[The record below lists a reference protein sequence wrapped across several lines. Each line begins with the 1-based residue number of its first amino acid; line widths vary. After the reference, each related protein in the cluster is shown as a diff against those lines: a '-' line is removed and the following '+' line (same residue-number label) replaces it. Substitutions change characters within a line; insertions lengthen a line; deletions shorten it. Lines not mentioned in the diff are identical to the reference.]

1 MKYII
6 TESQFNRYKKL
17 VREYIGSMKY
27 PGVCKIEVMED
38 ENEDK
43 IYVHVIF
50 SAEWYVETVNANVNI
65 GEMYI
70 VKKVVG
76 TIAEIKKELEDMF
89 SPIQFY
95 VGHSIRANKDC

>member
-17 VREYIGSMKY
+17 VREYVGSMKY

-38 ENEDK
+38 ENEDE
-43 IYVHVIF
+43 IYVHVFF
-50 SAEWYVETVNANVNI
+50 SAEWYVETVNNNVT
-65 GEMYI
+65 GEMQI
-70 VKKVVG
+70 VQKVVG
-76 TIAEIKKELEDMF
+76 TIAEIKQELDDMF
-89 SPIQFY
+89 SPMKFY

>member
-17 VREYIGSMKY
+17 VREYVGSMKY
-27 PGVCKIEVMED
+27 PGVCKIEVMDD

-43 IYVHVIF
+43 IYVHVFF
-50 SAEWYVETVNANVNI
+50 SAEWYVETNNAD
-65 GEMYI
+65 GGMGI
-70 VKKVVG
+70 VKRVVG
-76 TIAEIKKELEDMF
+76 TIAEIKQELDDMF
-89 SPIQFY
+89 SPMKFY